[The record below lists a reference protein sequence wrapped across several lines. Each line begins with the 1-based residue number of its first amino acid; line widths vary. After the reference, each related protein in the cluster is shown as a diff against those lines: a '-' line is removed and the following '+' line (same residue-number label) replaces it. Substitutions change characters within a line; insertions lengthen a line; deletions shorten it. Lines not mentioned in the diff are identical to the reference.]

1 VKKYEGWNTLPF
13 SSFFDYEH
21 FSMVW
26 RRRGIDMILL
36 DGYKHSCVPHTF
48 TVRTVTRDPHFWP
61 NKDAVINKM
70 LEKSKIPL
78 PIPENTVVKFDDR
91 YPKFT
96 ALYNFWKGGLKNKM
110 VLLRVHRSLRPA
122 RHIQNVI
129 DAVRQRL
136 PERYLVAHIRL
147 EGDYLC
153 ITPYSLL
160 AL

>member
-1 VKKYEGWNTLPF
+1 
-13 SSFFDYEH
+13 
-21 FSMVW
+21 
-26 RRRGIDMILL
+26 MILL

-122 RHIQNVI
+122 RHIQSVI

-153 ITPYSLL
+153 ITTYSLL